1 MCYNI
6 LKIQMN
12 VRDYGMLF
20 VFNLKLT
27 RNEIETKV
35 YLEHFVAK

>member
-1 MCYNI
+1 M
-6 LKIQMN
+6 K